1 MKWSRNL
8 AWQIKF
14 AATAKKQLKKRD
26 NQKQR
31 NILQY
36 LKNRIKTEEDPGRY
50 GDPLRDSLA
59 GLWKYRIGD
68 YRVICEIQ
76 EKEIVVLVL
85 QVGHRRK
92 VYGGH

>member
-1 MKWSRNL
+1 M

-14 AATAKKQLKKRD
+14 AATAKKQLKKLD
-26 NQKQR
+26 HQTQR

-36 LKNRIKTEEDPGRY
+36 LKNRIKTEKDPRRY
-50 GDPLRDSLA
+50 GGPLRDSLA

-76 EKEIVVLVL
+76 EKEIVVLEL
-85 QVGHRRK
+85 QVGHRRR